1 LKIAG
6 IASSAPMT
14 NVGGTI
20 SDIWDVKDRGV
31 PMAIFSAAIL

>member
-1 LKIAG
+1 
-6 IASSAPMT
+6 MT